1 MSDRP
6 IVAIGEVLVEIMA
19 RKPGDGFREPLDL
32 AGPYPSGAPAIFIN
46 QVGLFG
52 HPAAM
57 IASVGADDFG
67 RLNID
72 RLWANG
78 VDTSAISVHEDA
90 VTGSAFVR
98 YRDDGSRAFLF
109 NIAQSAS
116 GRLAITEPARCVLDR
131 TRHLHVMGSSLFS
144 DAAIAAVLD
153 AVRHV
158 KAAGGTLSFDPNVRP
173 EIAAAG
179 SLGDALK
186 AIFAETD
193 IYLPSGGEVFL
204 FAPGTDTIET
214 ACRQMLAEKP
224 MEIVVKNGAN
234 GALLFTRDRT
244 DGVDGISVLEVDPT
258 GAGDSFGGAYV
269 AARMMGET
277 PEKALRF
284 ANAAGACAVTKQGP
298 MEGAASRG
306 GLEALLEELELT

>member
-1 MSDRP
+1 MTVRP

-19 RKPGDGFREPLDL
+19 TKPGDGFREPLDL
-32 AGPYPSGAPAIFIN
+32 TGPFPSGAPAIFAN
-46 QVGLFG
+46 QVGLMG

-72 RLWANG
+72 RLRANG
-78 VDTSAISVHEDA
+78 IDTSAIALHEDA

-98 YRDDGSRAFLF
+98 YRADGSRAFLF

-116 GRLAITEPARCVLDR
+116 GRLAITPDARNVLER
-131 TRHLHVMGSSLFS
+131 ARHLHVMGSSLFS
-144 DAAIAAVLD
+144 DTAIAVVLEAVQ
-153 AVRHV
+153 RV

-204 FAPGTDTIET
+204 FAPGADTTEA
-214 ACRQMLAEKP
+214 ACHRMLAEKP

-234 GALLFTRDRT
+234 GALLFTREAT
-244 DGVDGISVLEVDPT
+244 ASVGGIAVSEVDPT

-277 PEKALRF
+277 PRQALRL
-284 ANAAGACAVTKQGP
+284 ANAAGACAVTRQGP
-298 MEGAASRG
+298 MEGAESRAR
-306 GLEALLEELELT
+306 LEKRLEELEFT